1 MRPKWLISRISCG
14 FVGVMLVVISKFCI
28 LLAII
33 GSVAANISAQSDNL
47 GPTASGRQESKDDQ
61 PRNFKE
67 MLSKQRIEREKKD
80 HEELLKRGDEA
91 AQLTQQL
98 DDAFQR
104 NNSLSQR
111 EQQKL
116 ESLEKIVTKIRK
128 ELGGDDDDSEDA
140 TVIKERRPSSLQEA
154 FNNLKETTLQLVD
167 ELKKTSRFT
176 ISAVAIRSSNTV
188 LKLVRFLQLRK

>member
-1 MRPKWLISRISCG
+1 
-14 FVGVMLVVISKFCI
+14 MLVVTSKYSLIIAI
-28 LLAII
+28 LLTAV
-33 GSVAANISAQSDNL
+33 GCVWGQSDNL
-47 GPTASGRQESKDDQ
+47 GIPASGRQDSKEDQ
-61 PRNFKE
+61 PRNFRE
-67 MLSKQRIEREKKD
+67 MLSKQRVEREKKD

-104 NNSLSQR
+104 NNNLTQR

-116 ESLEKIVTKIRK
+116 ETLEKIITKIRK
-128 ELGGDDDDSEDA
+128 ELGGDEDEGEDESV
-140 TVIKERRPSSLQEA
+140 TKERRPSSLREA
-154 FNNLKETTLQLVD
+154 FNNLKETTIQLVD

-188 LKLVRFLQLRK
+188 LKLVRFLRLRK

>member
-1 MRPKWLISRISCG
+1 
-14 FVGVMLVVISKFCI
+14 MLVVISKFCI

>member
-14 FVGVMLVVISKFCI
+14 FVGVMLVVISKFCF